1 MSKLSKETMYT
12 ELSIQI
18 GVLEAK
24 VDKILQI
31 LLEGSKGVNVGP
43 VQISGVSSL
52 SALEISK
59 AISGFVALSNEEFDR
74 EFK

>member
-1 MSKLSKETMYT
+1 MKKNEVYT

-18 GVLEAK
+18 GVLEVK
-24 VDKILQI
+24 VDKILQL
-31 LLEGSKGVNVGP
+31 LLERNKGVNIGP
-43 VQISGVSSL
+43 EAIQISGVTSL

-59 AISGFVALSNEEFDR
+59 AIGGFVTLSNEEFDK

>member
-1 MSKLSKETMYT
+1 MKKNEVYT

-18 GVLEAK
+18 GVLETK
-24 VDKILQI
+24 VDKILQL
-31 LLEGSKGVNVGP
+31 LLEGSKGLSVGP
-43 VQISGVSSL
+43 VQISGISSL

-59 AISGFVALSNEEFDR
+59 AIGGFVTLSNEEFDR

>member
-1 MSKLSKETMYT
+1 MKKNEVYT

-24 VDKILQI
+24 VDKILQ
-31 LLEGSKGVNVGP
+31 LLSEGSKGLSVGP
-43 VQISGVSSL
+43 LQISGISSL

-59 AISGFVALSNEEFDR
+59 AIGGLVALSSEEFDK